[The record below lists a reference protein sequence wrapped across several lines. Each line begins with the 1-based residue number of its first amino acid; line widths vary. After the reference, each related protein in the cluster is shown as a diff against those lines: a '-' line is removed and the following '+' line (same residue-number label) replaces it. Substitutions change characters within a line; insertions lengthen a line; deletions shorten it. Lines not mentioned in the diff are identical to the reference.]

1 MLQKKDLLS
10 EECRKHMRKSM
21 VLMMQDFKI
30 GIDAPHSNHIDVKE
44 YAVSQVDETTEG
56 ENAINYSCRLSNF

>member
-1 MLQKKDLLS
+1 
-10 EECRKHMRKSM
+10 
-21 VLMMQDFKI
+21 MQEAYEKEYGVDDADFKI

-56 ENAINYSCRLSNF
+56 ENVKNYSCILSNFQNYFNHV